1 MQTAQ
6 QLGFLGLITV
16 KDVRRMGNNST
27 GHRACFIHLSNV
39 CRRKVFA
46 FMKFREIHLPAEIN
60 VRIPADVIFKAVESK
75 RNFKLLG
82 NFCYNSLIYFFC
94 CIMPT
99 DGSNNFLIGLP

>member
-6 QLGFLGLITV
+6 QLGFRGLVTV

-27 GHRACFIHLSNV
+27 GHRACFVHLSNV
-39 CRRKVFA
+39 CRKKVFA
-46 FMKFREIHLPAEIN
+46 FMKFCEIHLPPEIN

-75 RNFKLLG
+75 INFKLLG
-82 NFCYNSLIYFFC
+82 NFCCNSLTYFLY